1 MSGAATDV
9 AVVAETNQSVR
20 VEVLFTP
27 DLTQL
32 TPRSTVDS
40 QTVLARTITLV
51 VPPAGRVSLGAVAG
65 ESLIPVSIESGVT
78 VISASAP
85 LVSVSSSFEIRG
97 RRLVNAIICPVVSGS
112 IYSRVTFTLQ
122 FDGSPR
128 SLSTT
133 TPDPV
138 FDSYFEKT
146 TANFAQGRNWRSK
159 TTELTSSLAQH
170 APGPFSSGAV
180 FVKLAVN
187 QSGIYKVTGAQLA
200 AAGVALAGISGSDL
214 RLFNGGGLQNEFL
227 NNRPR
232 PQFGEVAISVTDGND
247 GSFDAADQIIFY
259 GDGVNRWTYANGVEP
274 KFTSHHFDD
283 KNIYWLAIGGTFGGA
298 PLRMATIDGSA
309 TGTYDFQVSQG
320 KRYIHIEQDSTLSL
334 AIDGHLT
341 DYYEWYWSSSSSVRL
356 FVPTPNVVPAT
367 SNSVAVSGLTSFIS
381 PNGYVTT
388 KVNGVT
394 TTSSC
399 NPGGCTGTTS
409 ALTTGLNQIDLTLSP
424 LNPGTT
430 PSYFNWIEF
439 GYTCTLAPVS
449 DALDVTLGTTAGR
462 ALVELEDPLRFS
474 RLFMVDNAAQPVE
487 IVDVVPGSVKLA
499 FEIPLTAGG
508 PNRLVAVPE
517 TALKTPLSI
526 TKVTPVDL
534 YADLSPA
541 DLIVVT
547 IPQFSAA
554 MSEYVDYRAQRGIT
568 TRVVSVNDV
577 MDNFSW
583 GVYDPTAIR
592 DFLKFAYENWTSP
605 APSAVLFV
613 GDANFDY
620 LNHRGGNEPNYVPSY
635 NMPISFDPRGG
646 DDNYVYFGN
655 YGLLDGDTTF
665 PGDRGYDLLTAR
677 WPVKGSSEIRAIIAK
692 VKQYE
697 SGSNRGVWRKN
708 ILSVADDEFAGADN
722 TQGFHVTDALALE
735 RGFFPRALHLE
746 RQYLWDFPVVNGERP
761 AVNDAII
768 NAINKGAL
776 VVNYVGHG
784 NPDVWAHERVLKRTS
799 DLTRLS
805 NDGRLPLI
813 YAASCDINHYDDP
826 QRESMGEDFLAMAGR
841 GAIGVIAAVRLVYS
855 FDNAALS
862 KEVYRHLMGDTG
874 TTICEALFA
883 GKVARQYTSGT
894 PFSRANDRAYLLF
907 GDPFLKLGLA
917 SKSIV
922 FDQKPDSL
930 VALGVQTVA
939 GRVVDQDGTTLA
951 YDGTAYVDVFDSDR
965 PRSHKVAGTD
975 QVVNYSVSGP
985 NIYHGSVAV
994 TGGQFSFQFVTPLDV
1009 NFGGSGARIEVY
1021 AVADTSIDALGLVDS
1036 LSIRNTAAAS
1046 SDSTGPSI
1054 AYTVSGRSNFVSG
1067 DHVLPSENL
1076 VISLSDPSGINLTS
1090 GLGHGITIEVDGQS
1104 DNVAN
1109 LSAGFAYEP
1118 GSFTSGSANFGLAGL
1133 TSGDHTLKIKAWD
1146 NANNFAVQSLTVSV
1160 VATGDLAI
1168 HNLLNYP
1175 NPMAEATTFYFEL
1188 TNPAERFT
1196 LEIFT
1201 LSGRKIKSMERM
1213 DLSADNYP
1221 NDAVSIGWDGR
1232 DMVGDR
1238 VATGVYIYKAT
1249 AVPQSGGRAVESF
1262 GKVVLVN

>member
-1 MSGAATDV
+1 M
-9 AVVAETNQSVR
+9 
-20 VEVLFTP
+20 
-27 DLTQL
+27 
-32 TPRSTVDS
+32 
-40 QTVLARTITLV
+40 TLV
-51 VPPAGRVSLGAVAG
+51 VPPSGRVSLGTVAG
-65 ESLIPVSIESGVT
+65 ENLIPISIQTNTAVNPTSASLVSISE
-78 VISASAP
+78 P
-85 LVSVSSSFEIRG
+85 FEIRG
-97 RRLVNAIICPVVSGS
+97 RRLVNAIICPVVGSS
-112 IYSRVTFTLQ
+112 IYSRVNFTLQ
-122 FDGSPR
+122 FEGLPNR
-128 SLSTT
+128 STASA
-133 TPDPV
+133 PDPL

-146 TANFAQGRNWRSK
+146 TANFVQGKNWRTNRSDNI
-159 TTELTSSLAQH
+159 SSSAQH

-187 QSGIYKVTGAQLA
+187 QSGIYRVTGAQLT
-200 AAGVALAGISGSDL
+200 AAGVTLAGISGSDM
-214 RLFNGGGLQNEFL
+214 RIFNGGGLQNEFQ
-227 NNRPR
+227 NNKPR
-232 PQFGEVAISVTDGND
+232 PQFGEVAISVNDGND
-247 GSFDAADQIIFY
+247 GSFDAVDQIVFY

-283 KNIYWLAIGGTFGGA
+283 KNIYWLAIGGSFGGA
-298 PLRMATIDGSA
+298 PLRMTTLDGTVTGSID
-309 TGTYDFQVSQG
+309 FMVNQG
-320 KRYIHIEQDSTLSL
+320 KRYIHLEQDSTLSL

-356 FVPTPNVVPAT
+356 FVPTPNVVPST

-381 PNGYVTT
+381 PNGYITT
-388 KVNGVT
+388 RVNGVA

-399 NPGGCTGTTS
+399 NPGGCTGTTN

-439 GYTCTLAPVS
+439 GYTCTLTPIS
-449 DALDVTLGTTAGR
+449 DALDVTVGTTAGR
-462 ALVELEDPLRFS
+462 AQVALDDQFSATPELLLVD
-474 RLFMVDNAAQPVE
+474 VAAQPVQ
-487 IVDVVPGSVKLA
+487 ITNATRGGGKVT
-499 FEIPLTAGG
+499 FEISLTAGG
-508 PNRLVAVPE
+508 PNRLVAVSSSSF
-517 TALKTPLSI
+517 KSPLSI

-554 MSEYVDYRAQRGIT
+554 LGEYVDFRTQRGIS
-568 TRVVSVNDV
+568 TRIVSVSDI

-592 DFLKFAYENWTSP
+592 DFLKFAYENWTAP

-655 YGLLDGDTTF
+655 YGLLDADTTF
-665 PGDRGYDLLTAR
+665 PGDRGYDMLTAR
-677 WPVKGSSEIRAIIAK
+677 WPVKSSSEIRSIISK

-697 SGSNRGVWRKN
+697 SGNDRGVWRKN
-708 ILSVADDEFAGADN
+708 IVSVADDEFAGADN

-746 RQYLWDFPVVNGERP
+746 RLYEWDYPIVNGERP

-805 NDGRLPLI
+805 NDGKLPLI

-826 QRESMGEDFLAMAGR
+826 QRESMGEDFLAMANR

-883 GKVARQYTSGT
+883 GKVARQYSGGT

-907 GDPFLKLGLA
+907 GDPFLKLGLP

-939 GRVVDQDGTTLA
+939 GRVVDQFGATLV
-951 YDGTAYVDVFDSDR
+951 YNGTAYVDVFDSDR

-985 NIYHGSVAV
+985 SIYHGSVAV

-1021 AVADTSIDALGLVDS
+1021 AVTDTSIDALGLVDS
-1036 LSIRNTAAAS
+1036 LSIRNTAAVS
-1046 SDSTGPSI
+1046 TDSTGPSI
-1054 AYTVSGRSNFVSG
+1054 AYTISGRSNFVSG

-1076 VISLSDPSGINLTS
+1076 VVTLSDPSGINLTS

-1109 LSAGFAYEP
+1109 LSTGFAYDP
-1118 GSFTSGSANFGLAGL
+1118 GSFTGGSTGYRLAGL
-1133 TSGDHTLKIKAWD
+1133 APGEHTLKIKAWD

-1160 VATGDLAI
+1160 VATGDFAI
-1168 HNLLNYP
+1168 NNLLNYP

-1213 DLSADNYP
+1213 DLLADNYP
-1221 NDAVSIGWDGR
+1221 NNNVSIGWDGR